1 MVQGKILLIGSEV
14 MMITLLRVLLES
26 KGHCVF
32 VARCIHEALESVQ
45 MDMVDVVVFD
55 VNYLEIDIVTV
66 IAEIHQM
73 LDVPLIVLSS
83 ITSRTVMQQAEE
95 AGASVYLTKPFSAPS
110 FLDAITKQLL
120 RA

>member
-14 MMITLLRVLLES
+14 MMITLLKVLLES
-26 KGHCVF
+26 KGHCVL
-32 VARCIHEALESVQ
+32 VARCIHEALESLQ
-45 MDMVDVVVFD
+45 IDRVDIVVFD
-55 VNYLEIDIVTV
+55 VNYLEIDIVTT